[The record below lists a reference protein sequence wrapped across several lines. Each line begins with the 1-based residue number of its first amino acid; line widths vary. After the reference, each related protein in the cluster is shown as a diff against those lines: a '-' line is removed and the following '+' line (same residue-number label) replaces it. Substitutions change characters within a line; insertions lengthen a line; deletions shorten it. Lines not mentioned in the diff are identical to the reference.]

1 MSTVTY
7 SQIVQHMVDTLA
19 ALLPVKHKSSVI
31 AWPDRPDDFTEQKLE
46 KDHPYGCYAVRYLK
60 STATE
65 TGHETALFGVVLVAN
80 SFTRVGNMAA
90 TAKIAMQDVV
100 SPLGHKY
107 TFAGI
112 EPIEHLAG
120 WLRDTAIFAVPRSK
134 QTASDKAALIATLN
148 L

>member
-7 SQIVQHMVDTLA
+7 SQIVQHMVATLA
-19 ALLPVKHKSSVI
+19 DLLPVKHKASVI
-31 AWPDRPDDFTEQKLE
+31 AWPDRPDDLTEQKLE
-46 KDHPYGCYAVRYLK
+46 KDHPHGCYAVRYLK
-60 STATE
+60 STASE
-65 TGHETALFGVVLVAN
+65 TGHETALFGIVLVAN

-90 TAKIAMQDVV
+90 TAKIAMQDEI

-107 TFAGI
+107 VFAGV

-120 WLRDTAIFAVPRSK
+120 WVRDTAIFAVPRSK
-134 QTASDKAALIATLN
+134 QSITDKAALIAPLN

>member
-1 MSTVTY
+1 VNTVTY
-7 SQIVQHMVDTLA
+7 SQIVQHMVAILA
-19 ALLPVKHKSSVI
+19 GLLPVKHKPSVI

-46 KDHPYGCYAVRYLK
+46 KDHPNGCYAVRYLK
-60 STATE
+60 STASE

-90 TAKIAMQDVV
+90 TVKIAMQDTV
-100 SPLGHKY
+100 SPLGQKY

-120 WLRDTAIFAVPRSK
+120 WMRDTVIFAVPRSK
-134 QTASDKAALIATLN
+134 QTITDKAAVIAALN